1 MSSWHVTA
9 YQCSAH
15 KPSPSAEDRYKAGRA
30 QKQNKQKKGV
40 SNVQKNE
47 NGECWEG
54 FAWCVGKVGVQIV
67 RRFFFLRLIR
77 LNG

>member
-30 QKQNKQKKGV
+30 QEQNKQKKGV
-40 SNVQKNE
+40 SNVKKNE
-47 NGECWEG
+47 NGERMLGRLCVVCWES
-54 FAWCVGKVGVQIV
+54 WCAGCSTIV
-67 RRFFFLRLIR
+67 LS
-77 LNG
+77 